1 MGSFSFLGACCLS
14 VGDISANL
22 NVGGRSAA
30 GREGQGTLM
39 AGTGD
44 GSVALPSAASSGLLH
59 SSLAH
64 HLPWKRVC
72 RHRGPDKNNPRL
84 SVSASLCIIPWPSL
98 RDAAAGFQ
106 FFPQALQVILMCSQ
120 GGETLVPV
128 LFK

>member
-39 AGTGD
+39 AGKGD
-44 GSVALPSAASSGLLH
+44 GLLH